1 MRTGK
6 PRRLAQKQKYKN
18 KGKRTIM
25 KTYFDCIPCFVR
37 QALDAARLATDDE
50 QIHEKAVRE
59 VLRLAIELD
68 MSQSPPVMGQQIHR
82 LIRNLV
88 GNDDPY
94 YRAKKQF
101 NSLALKLY
109 SGLRK
114 QIISSNDP
122 LETAVRLAIAGN
134 IIDFGVKSSLTELE
148 VKKTI
153 NDSLSGYLNP
163 EQVQDLKNA
172 IVEAEEILYLADNA
186 GEIVFDH
193 LLIEQLPI
201 EKITV
206 VIKGSPVI
214 NDATIDD
221 ANVVGLGRIV
231 EVIDNG
237 SDGPGTILET
247 CSQSFRDRFE
257 KADLIIAKGQGNYE
271 TLSDLDKNIFFILK
285 VKCPVIARDLGC
297 EVGEMILQKSN
308 SFKRVDNLIREA
320 E

>member
-1 MRTGK
+1 MRIY
-6 PRRLAQKQKYKN
+6 L
-18 KGKRTIM
+18 
-25 KTYFDCIPCFVR
+25 DCIGCFVR

-50 QIHEKAVRE
+50 QIHKKVVEQ
-59 VLRLAIELD
+59 VLQLAADLD
-68 MSQSPPVMGQQIHR
+68 MSQSPPVIGQQIHR
-82 LIRNLV
+82 LIRSLV
-88 GNDDPY
+88 GSDDPY
-94 YRAKKQF
+94 YRVKKQF

-109 SGLRK
+109 PDLRK
-114 QIISSNDP
+114 QIISSNDQ

-134 IIDFGVKSSLTELE
+134 IIDFGVKSSLSELE

-153 NDSLSGYLNP
+153 SDSLSGYLNP
-163 EQVQDLKNA
+163 EQVQDFKNA
-172 IVEAEEILYLADNA
+172 VMEAEEIFYLADNA

-206 VIKGSPVI
+206 VVKGSPVI

-247 CSQSFRDRFE
+247 CSQGFLDRFE

-285 VKCPVIARDLGC
+285 AKCPVIARDLGC
-297 EVGEMILQKSN
+297 EVGQMILKKSEAFN
-308 SFKRVDNLIREA
+308 DIPDLVKEA